1 MSSHDSGTD
10 ESGHHLPAVEDW
22 PKGYG
27 EASWWP
33 IVTAAGAVGMYLGA
47 GLFVLAFGEE
57 PLFLPIFGPFVF
69 VLGTGLFL
77 IGVYGWTYH
86 AFVSHYWSR
95 TGAGESKYRWGMV
108 LFLTTDIGTFGAVF
122 SYYFWVRLLEWPPAE
137 LPQLLSSLVLVN
149 TTLLVASSVT
159 MHVAHLRLRGGNR
172 QRYLLWLGAT
182 QILGTLFLGGQLL
195 EYYEFVVNEGLT
207 LSSGFYFSAFYGLT
221 GLHGLHVVL
230 GLILI
235 GLVLIRSAAGQYNAE
250 RDVSVTTVAMYW
262 HFVDAVWILL
272 VAALYAGAAAV

>member
-1 MSSHDSGTD
+1 MSSHDSGAD

-69 VLGTGLFL
+69 VLGVGLFL
-77 IGVYGWTYH
+77 IGLYGWTYH

-95 TGAGESKYRWGMV
+95 AASGDGKYRWGMV
-108 LFLTTDIGTFGAVF
+108 LFLTTDLGTFGAIF
-122 SYYFWVRLLEWPPAE
+122 SYYFWVRLLEWPPVE
-137 LPQLLSSLVLVN
+137 LPQLLSSLVLIN
-149 TTLLVASSVT
+149 TGLLVISSLT

-172 QRYLLWLGAT
+172 RRYLIWLGAT

-195 EYYEFVVNEGLT
+195 EYYEFVVAEGFT
-207 LSSGFYFSAFYGLT
+207 LASGFYFSAFYGLT

-235 GLVLIRSAAGQYNAE
+235 GIVLLRSVAGQYSPD

-272 VAALYAGAAAV
+272 VAAIYAGAAVT